1 MERLARLVMRHRRIV
16 GALWLVLF
24 VGGLM
29 SAGQLKHRWSLDF
42 SLPGQPGD
50 NAQQQLI
57 HTYGVSSID
66 TYLAVVTV
74 PAGQTVEADRSAVAA
89 IIATCRRGRS
99 GREAARRR
107 LSRAP
112 ATRASS
118 PTTAGRRMR

>member
-16 GALWLVLF
+16 SALWLVLF

-66 TYLAVVTV
+66 TYLAARHRARG
-74 PAGQTVEADRSAVAA
+74 PDRRADRTAVAA
-89 IIATCRRGRS
+89 VIATAVAGV
-99 GREAARRR
+99 
-107 LSRAP
+107 
-112 ATRASS
+112 
-118 PTTAGRRMR
+118 PT